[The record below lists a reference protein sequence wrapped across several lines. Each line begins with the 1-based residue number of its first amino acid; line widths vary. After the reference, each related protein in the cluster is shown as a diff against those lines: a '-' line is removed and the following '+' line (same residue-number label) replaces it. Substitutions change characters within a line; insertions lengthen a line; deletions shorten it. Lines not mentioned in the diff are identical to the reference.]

1 MRSNEVLLNHH
12 WQGQKLA
19 RKGIVTS
26 VGMFGGLILKLAL
39 VIIVIVEIACCVNS
53 EPCSESSLS
62 IGLKPTLKDATLEH
76 EARLDVSYCH
86 LLVLTY

>member
-26 VGMFGGLILKLAL
+26 VGMFGGLILKLVL
-39 VIIVIVEIACCVNS
+39 VIIVIAEIACCVNS
-53 EPCSESSLS
+53 EPCSESSLN
-62 IGLKPTLKDATLEH
+62 IGLKPTLKDATLESWD
-76 EARLDVSYCH
+76 RPDVSCCY
-86 LLVLTY
+86 LFVLNC